1 MSEVKKYLSRIF
13 TLDLMRGYFLIV
25 MLLDHLFYYPSGL
38 DILTGR
44 GSLFVS
50 SAEGFFLVSGIVL
63 GIVRGRK
70 LIDKPIR
77 IATKLLLQRSLQLYI
92 AYVILTVLFTLIA
105 WMFVSSQ
112 WVKPTPA
119 PLGTPLLELIW
130 QTLTFHYLYGW
141 TDYLRLYIIFLVASP
156 LAIWLL
162 RRGWWY
168 IVLAASWIVWWLYPH
183 FSHDYWGSPI
193 SWQLVF
199 FSGMVIGFHW
209 PELAAR
215 WQKIPKAIAHRIGLI
230 TLTAALLTMAASMYI
245 VFSAQ
250 PPSATTAIT
259 QLHESLLPYFNK
271 DRLPLARLALGALW
285 FWGLFWIIR
294 RYEPWIMKK
303 IGPFLIPLGTNSLY
317 VYIIQGFIVYGAHL
331 LWPPSYVA
339 SAAWYQH
346 LLLSLAAIFLVWIA
360 VKREFLFKI
369 IPR

>member
-1 MSEVKKYLSRIF
+1 MSEVKKYLSRIL
-13 TLDLMRGYFLIV
+13 TLDILRGYFLIV

-38 DILTGR
+38 DIVTGR

-70 LIDKPIR
+70 LIDKSIR
-77 IATKLLLQRSLQLYI
+77 VATKLLLQRSLQLYI
-92 AYVILTVLFTLIA
+92 AYVLLTILFTLIA
-105 WMFVSSQ
+105 WIFMGSQ

-119 PLGTPLLELIW
+119 PLGTSFLELIW

-141 TDYLRLYIIFLVASP
+141 TDYLRLYIIFL
-156 LAIWLL
+156 LAAPFAVWLL

-168 IVLAASWIVWWLYPH
+168 VVLGVSWILWALYPH
-183 FSHDYWGSPI
+183 FFHDYWGSPM

-209 PELAAR
+209 PELTTL
-215 WQKIPKAIAHRIGLI
+215 WQKIPQHMRNGIGII
-230 TLTAALLTMAASMYI
+230 TLSLAVLTMVISTYI
-245 VFSAQ
+245 VFSAESSDAS
-250 PPSATTAIT
+250 SAVN
-259 QLHESLLPYFNK
+259 QLHQSLLPYFNK
-271 DRLPLARLALGALW
+271 DRLPLARLTLGALW
-285 FWGLFWIIR
+285 FWGLFWIVR

-303 IGPFLIPLGTNSLY
+303 IGPLLLPLGTNSLY
-317 VYIIQGFIVYGAHL
+317 VYIIQAFIVYGAHL

-339 SAAWYQH
+339 SASWYQH
-346 LLLSLAAIFLVWIA
+346 LLLSLAAVYLVWIA
-360 VKREFLFKI
+360 VKKEFLFKI